1 MKTLNLGGQLA
12 GASAIALG
20 CMRMDSLSLADS
32 QKVLA
37 TCQNLG
43 INFFDHAD
51 IYGKGQSESRFGQAW
66 TGLGL
71 ARQDLLIQSKCGL
84 ADVWSNYHFDFSK
97 AHIIQAVEGSLK
109 RLQTDYLDVLALHRP
124 DALMEPE
131 EVAEAFH
138 DLHQSGKVR
147 SFGVSNQNPGQISLL
162 SSYLDQALIVN
173 QLEFGPAHTVL
184 LDASLN
190 VNTKDSESIN
200 RDGDVLNYCRLHQ
213 VTVQAWSPF
222 QVDLHQGPYMLHPDY
237 QDLRDCLASLALSY
251 GVSSDALALAW
262 ILRHP
267 AKMQVLVGSMQ
278 PWRLV
283 DLAQACRIDVSRED
297 WYRIY
302 KAGGNRLP

>member
-20 CMRMDSLSLADS
+20 CMRINSLNLTDS
-32 QKVLA
+32 QKILA
-37 TCQNLG
+37 TCQDLG

-51 IYGKGQSESRFGQAW
+51 IYGKGQSESHFGQAW

-147 SFGVSNQNPGQISLL
+147 YFGVSNQNPGQISLL

-200 RDGDVLNYCRLHQ
+200 RDGDVLNYCRLH
-213 VTVQAWSPF
+213 
-222 QVDLHQGPYMLHPDY
+222 
-237 QDLRDCLASLALSY
+237 
-251 GVSSDALALAW
+251 
-262 ILRHP
+262 
-267 AKMQVLVGSMQ
+267 
-278 PWRLV
+278 
-283 DLAQACRIDVSRED
+283 
-297 WYRIY
+297 
-302 KAGGNRLP
+302 